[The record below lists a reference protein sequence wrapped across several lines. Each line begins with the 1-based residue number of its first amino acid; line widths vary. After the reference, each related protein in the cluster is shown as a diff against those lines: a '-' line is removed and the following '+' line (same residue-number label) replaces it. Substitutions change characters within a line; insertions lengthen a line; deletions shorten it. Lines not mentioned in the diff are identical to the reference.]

1 MPRKSKKP
9 VRKQTHSP
17 TGKVVGQVGQILLPM
32 IAGIAATKAD
42 LTEWVY
48 EQGLTALHLLLR
60 EDAEE
65 IAGLKG
71 KHEKERTHNHWGSTN
86 GELSFGGRRIQVS
99 RPRVRSKS
107 GAEASLPHFEA
118 FREEDPLPE
127 RVLNQILVGVSTRNY
142 ESSLDKPAAKLKSR
156 GTSKSAA
163 SRHLVSQTTKKL
175 EEYLSRRLEE
185 FELAALMLDGLEVA
199 GQTVVVTLGITID
212 GTKVPLGIWLGSTEN
227 SRVCTAMLQDLLE
240 RGLRVDESILCVVD
254 GGKGIRKALVDV
266 LGDLAVIQRCQIHK
280 LRNLRSYLPKSRH
293 AYVLQTMKEA
303 YKCKSADKARKRLQ
317 ALVSWLERNGYDEAA
332 GSLREGMEETLTVV
346 KLAPPALLRQSL
358 ATTNAIENLN
368 GTIRRVSRNVKR
380 WKSPSMVRRWTALG
394 VVTAQKKFR
403 RIKGYRH
410 MGALVQRLEANRNL
424 LTAMSLLPK
433 SIHRCRRYPT
443 KFNSGRDIP
452 HDYIGGQGWTRI
464 GVIAIRWPCLEVIA
478 LRGAEVARHEI
489 APGIDF
495 RRSRYGKPRDNPKL
509 RRRVLGQGD
518 SSHYPKLHS
527 HPQRISD
534 VRCRVG
540 EARAH
545 GESARVREGVGRG
558 APARRLDAACRSI
571 AQSDAPAASRGSG
584 ENRAD
589 GPDVRSSG

>member
-65 IAGLKG
+65 VAGLKG

-107 GAEASLPHFEA
+107 GEEASLPHFEA

-175 EEYLSRRLEE
+175 EEYLSRRL
-185 FELAALMLDGLEVA
+185 
-199 GQTVVVTLGITID
+199 
-212 GTKVPLGIWLGSTEN
+212 
-227 SRVCTAMLQDLLE
+227 
-240 RGLRVDESILCVVD
+240 
-254 GGKGIRKALVDV
+254 
-266 LGDLAVIQRCQIHK
+266 
-280 LRNLRSYLPKSRH
+280 
-293 AYVLQTMKEA
+293 KEA

-317 ALVSWLERNGYDEAA
+317 ALVSWLKRNGYDEAA

-346 KLAPPALLRQSL
+346 KLALPALLRQSL

-394 VVTAQKKFR
+394 VVTAQKEFR
-403 RIKGYRH
+403 RIKGYR
-410 MGALVQRLEANRNL
+410 Q
-424 LTAMSLLPK
+424 
-433 SIHRCRRYPT
+433 C
-443 KFNSGRDIP
+443 
-452 HDYIGGQGWTRI
+452 
-464 GVIAIRWPCLEVIA
+464 
-478 LRGAEVARHEI
+478 ARTLI
-489 APGIDF
+489 F
-495 RRSRYGKPRDNPKL
+495 
-509 RRRVLGQGD
+509 D
-518 SSHYPKLHS
+518 S
-527 HPQRISD
+527 
-534 VRCRVG
+534 
-540 EARAH
+540 
-545 GESARVREGVGRG
+545 
-558 APARRLDAACRSI
+558 
-571 AQSDAPAASRGSG
+571 
-584 ENRAD
+584 
-589 GPDVRSSG
+589 

>member
-1 MPRKSKKP
+1 M
-9 VRKQTHSP
+9 
-17 TGKVVGQVGQILLPM
+17 
-32 IAGIAATKAD
+32 
-42 LTEWVY
+42 
-48 EQGLTALHLLLR
+48 
-60 EDAEE
+60 
-65 IAGLKG
+65 
-71 KHEKERTHNHWGSTN
+71 
-86 GELSFGGRRIQVS
+86 
-99 RPRVRSKS
+99 
-107 GAEASLPHFEA
+107 
-118 FREEDPLPE
+118 
-127 RVLNQILVGVSTRNY
+127 
-142 ESSLDKPAAKLKSR
+142 
-156 GTSKSAA
+156 
-163 SRHLVSQTTKKL
+163 SQTTKKL

-227 SRVCTAMLQDLLE
+227 FRVCTAMLQDLLE

-380 WKSPSMVRRWTALG
+380 WKSPSMVRRWTLLASSPRRKSSGVSKAIAIWALSF
-394 VVTAQKKFR
+394 T
-403 RIKGYRH
+403 
-410 MGALVQRLEANRNL
+410 RLEANRNL

-452 HDYIGGQGWTRI
+452 GRGGRQPRSCRYQCGQRP
-464 GVIAIRWPCLEVIA
+464 GEGLSLGF
-478 LRGAEVARHEI
+478 LRLFF
-489 APGIDF
+489 AP
-495 RRSRYGKPRDNPKL
+495 RSR
-509 RRRVLGQGD
+509 QE
-518 SSHYPKLHS
+518 
-527 HPQRISD
+527 
-534 VRCRVG
+534 CRQF
-540 EARAH
+540 
-545 GESARVREGVGRG
+545 SAPEK
-558 APARRLDAACRSI
+558 
-571 AQSDAPAASRGSG
+571 
-584 ENRAD
+584 
-589 GPDVRSSG
+589 

>member
-1 MPRKSKKP
+1 M
-9 VRKQTHSP
+9 TP

-107 GAEASLPHFEA
+107 GEEASLPHFEA

-332 GSLREGMEETLTVV
+332 GSTRSDVAELYSDLDVV
-346 KLAPPALLRQSL
+346 VHPSRS
-358 ATTNAIENLN
+358 ENL
-368 GTIRRVSRNVKR
+368 GGALESL
-380 WKSPSMVRRWTALG
+380 ALG
-394 VVTAQKKFR
+394 VPTIATNVGGFPDLVTHHET
-403 RIKGYRH
+403 GW
-410 MGALVQRLEANRNL
+410 LVP
-424 LTAMSLLPK
+424 PK
-433 SIHRCRRYPT
+433 SPTHITGAIMDAFSDPQASRR
-443 KFNSGRDIP
+443 
-452 HDYIGGQGWTRI
+452 
-464 GVIAIRWPCLEVIA
+464 
-478 LRGAEVARHEI
+478 
-489 APGIDF
+489 
-495 RRSRYGKPRDNPKL
+495 
-509 RRRVLGQGD
+509 
-518 SSHYPKLHS
+518 
-527 HPQRISD
+527 
-534 VRCRVG
+534 
-540 EARAH
+540 H
-545 GESARVREGVGRG
+545 GEERKRASESAMRFEQDRARS
-558 APARRLDAACRSI
+558 APNL
-571 AQSDAPAASRGSG
+571 
-584 ENRAD
+584 
-589 GPDVRSSG
+589 

>member
-42 LTEWVY
+42 LTQWVY
-48 EQGLTALHLLLR
+48 AQGLTALHLLLR

-107 GAEASLPHFEA
+107 GEEASLPHFEA

-142 ESSLDKPAAKLKSR
+142 ESSLDKPAAKLKSC

-212 GTKVPLGIWLGSTEN
+212 GTKVPLGIWLGSTES

-332 GSLREGMEETLTVV
+332 GSLREAMEETLTVV
-346 KLAPPALLRQSL
+346 KLALPALLRQSL

-410 MGALVQRLEANRNL
+410 MGALV
-424 LTAMSLLPK
+424 
-433 SIHRCRRYPT
+433 H
-443 KFNSGRDIP
+443 
-452 HDYIGGQGWTRI
+452 
-464 GVIAIRWPCLEVIA
+464 A
-478 LRGAEVARHEI
+478 LR
-489 APGIDF
+489 
-495 RRSRYGKPRDNPKL
+495 SKQKSL
-509 RRRVLGQGD
+509 D
-518 SSHYPKLHS
+518 S
-527 HPQRISD
+527 D
-534 VRCRVG
+534 
-540 EARAH
+540 EF
-545 GESARVREGVGRG
+545 
-558 APARRLDAACRSI
+558 AA
-571 AQSDAPAASRGSG
+571 
-584 ENRAD
+584 
-589 GPDVRSSG
+589 